1 MKKPNASIRDSN
13 AALEVVFVHLA
24 AYEKVKKQ
32 EQSSS
37 RSGFMSKSQTSC
49 LVSDW
54 GNLPR
59 DLLDRVFIR
68 LDSESEYLRFS
79 CVCKQWRIVAKNK
92 LWMGSHF
99 FARVSLVFLAVLN

>member
-1 MKKPNASIRDSN
+1 MKKPNASIRDAN

-37 RSGFMSKSQTSC
+37 RSGFLSKGETLG

-59 DLLDRVFIR
+59 DLLDRVFKR
-68 LDSESEYLRFS
+68 LDLESEYLSLAFTCSKGQTVDGSPFS
-79 CVCKQWRIVAKNK
+79 
-92 LWMGSHF
+92 L
-99 FARVSLVFLAVLN
+99 LL